1 MAYDDCASQCPYFW
15 LYNKIIRLINVEKWK
30 SLTILG
36 DQPHNIAGR
45 ERLLRTLHPLKV
57 FALTRLPRG
66 CASSRYRAYQYIEP
80 LKKHGIDLVVKSTY
94 PSWIY
99 EMRKRSEPR
108 SWLLDGLTVAISLFR
123 DIAYLISAAR
133 ADIVFIVR
141 DAAPFSLTLL
151 LRLLR
156 KKGKPII
163 FDFDDAVYLKAR
175 HIRNYVNVANVVFA
189 GNSELANWAGKA
201 NKSTIVIPT
210 VIDVSRYHTQNC
222 HKNSDSR
229 FVIGWIGSP
238 STATFLEIVRPGLQK
253 LGSIVPLE
261 LKLIGGSIP
270 EIPGVN
276 TKSIP
281 WSEDTETDEIANFD
295 VGISPLAEDEFTRGK
310 CGVKALQYMAAGVP
324 VVASPVGV
332 HKNIIKHGANGFLAS
347 SENDWFQYLQLLV
360 QDTNLRVAIGQSARE
375 SVEKYYSL
383 DIMSRRI
390 ANEMWK
396 LISR

>member
-1 MAYDDCASQCPYFW
+1 MKPESFSVHD
-15 LYNKIIRLINVEKWK
+15 NIRV
-30 SLTILG
+30 
-36 DQPHNIAGR
+36 A
-45 ERLLRTLHPLKV
+45 
-57 FALTRLPRG
+57 ALVRLPRN

-99 EMRKRSEPR
+99 EIRKSSESR
-108 SWLLDGLTVAISLFR
+108 NWLLDGLIVSISLFR
-123 DIAYLISAAR
+123 VIAYLISAAR

-151 LRLLR
+151 LKFLR

-189 GNSELANWAGKA
+189 GNSELAKWAGKA
-201 NKSTIVIPT
+201 NKSTIIIPS

-229 FVIGWIGSP
+229 FVIGWIGST
-238 STATFLEIVRPGLQK
+238 STAPFLEIVRPGLQK
-253 LGSIVPLE
+253 LGNVVPLE

-281 WSEDTETDEIANFD
+281 WSEDIETDEIDNFD
-295 VGISPLAEDEFTRGK
+295 VGISPLAEDEFNRGK

-332 HKNIIKHGANGFLAS
+332 HKKIIKHGVNGFLAS
-347 SENDWFQYLQLLV
+347 SENDWFQYLRLLV
-360 QDTNLRVAIGQSARE
+360 QDANLRKVMGQNARE
-375 SVEKYYSL
+375 SVKKYYSV
-383 DIMSRRI
+383 DVMSRRI